1 MSVAMTTAISP
12 VADRTANR
20 QSLPVR
26 AWYLIERWM
35 ELARQRQQL
44 AALDDR
50 MLKDI
55 GISRATAQSEARRP
69 FWDLP
74 V

>member
-1 MSVAMTTAISP
+1 MSVAMTTAIFP

-26 AWYLIERWM
+26 SWYLIERWM
-35 ELARQRQQL
+35 EVARQRQRL

-50 MLKDI
+50 TLKDI

>member
-26 AWYLIERWM
+26 ARYLIERWM
-35 ELARQRQQL
+35 EVARQRQQL